1 MLLLPVNSTTMHCM
15 NKLLFGGTASS
26 ILTQKIA
33 QLNNLEL
40 GKHEVV
46 RFGNSE
52 VKVTIQSDV
61 NEKEC
66 IVVQSTA
73 NPTDEH
79 VMELLFTVDALKRE
93 GASKVEC
100 IIPYFGYAR
109 QNIQHRK
116 GECVSMNIIVKMLE
130 SLKVDKV
137 TVVDLHEEGSSGM
150 FTIQFENRTALPLLA
165 QAVKEQLSI
174 SDSSEGE
181 YRIGSPDQGGIER
194 ARRFAEAF
202 YHVTTGYELITT
214 EKKRNLENMHESKA
228 VELYGDVKGKKVI
241 LVDDVATSGGTI
253 IHAAELC
260 LEKGATTVFAVVVHA
275 DFALLAPQKVQESK
289 LEKLFLTNTIEKTLE
304 NLSHFPKIEIIDITS
319 LFTL

>member
-1 MLLLPVNSTTMHCM
+1 M
-15 NKLLFGGTASS
+15 NKLLFGGTASLS
-26 ILTQKIA
+26 LTQTIA
-33 QLNNLEL
+33 QRNNLEI

-46 RFGNSE
+46 CFGNSE
-52 VKVTIQSDV
+52 VRVTVQSDV

-73 NPTDEH
+73 NPTDKH

-93 GASKVEC
+93 GAGKVEC

-116 GECVSMNIIVKMLE
+116 GECVSMNVIVKILE

-150 FTIQFENRTALPLLA
+150 FTIPFENRSALPLLS
-165 QAVKEQLSI
+165 QLLKQNLLI
-174 SDSSEGE
+174 NDSSERE
-181 YRIGSPDQGGIER
+181 YVIGSPDQGGIER
-194 ARRFAEAF
+194 ARRFAESF
-202 YHVTTGYELITT
+202 YHVTKDYELITS
-214 EKKRNLENMHESKA
+214 EKKRNLENMHESRA
-228 VELYGDVKGKKVI
+228 IELYGDVKGKKVI

-260 LEKGATTVFAVVVHA
+260 LEKGAVMVYAAVVHA
-275 DFALLAPQKVQESK
+275 DFALGAPQKIQESP
-289 LEKLFLTNTIEKTLE
+289 LSKLFLTNTIEKTLE
-304 NLSHFPKIEIIDITS
+304 DLSQFPKIEIIDIAT
-319 LFTL
+319 LFT